1 MYEYSDY
8 VKAAQTVEDRLSG
21 KLPELLMILGSGLGF
36 IGDCLSDPVE
46 IPYTK
51 IPGFCKSTAPGH
63 KGVLLYGTLQGKT
76 VLIMQGRM
84 HRYEGYT
91 VEQIGFPVRV
101 AKLLGVHSM
110 VVTNAAGALNT
121 DFQIGDLMLISDFIN
136 FTQASPLVG
145 PNLPEFGKRFFDVG
159 NMFTAEYRKLA
170 QEIGRELG
178 LPLREGTYVQ
188 HIGPQ
193 FESHAE
199 IRAYRMLGG
208 DAVGMSTVPECLT
221 GAHCGMKI
229 LGVSLMCNYAAG
241 LSKTPVTE
249 EEVLE
254 SCQRAKPYFSELVL
268 TFVNRLR

>member
-8 VKAAQTVEDRLSG
+8 VKAAQVVKAKLSG
-21 KLPELLMILGSGLGF
+21 RAPELLLILGSGLGF
-36 IGDCLSDPVE
+36 LGEMLSDSVE
-46 IPYTK
+46 IPYDE

-63 KGVLLYGTLQGKT
+63 KGLLLCGTLQGKT

-110 VVTNAAGALNT
+110 IVTNAAGTLNK
-121 DFQIGDLMLISDFIN
+121 DFHIGDLMLISDFIN
-136 FTQASPLVG
+136 LTQTSPLVG
-145 PNLPEFGKRFFDVG
+145 PNLPEFGQRFFDVG
-159 NMFTAEYRKLA
+159 DVFTSEYRELA
-170 QEIGRELG
+170 KEIGLELE
-178 LPLREGTYVQ
+178 LPLREGVYVQ

-208 DAVGMSTVPECLT
+208 DAVGMSTIPECLT
-221 GAHCGMKI
+221 GAHCGLKI
-229 LGVSLMCNYAAG
+229 LGISLICNYAAG
-241 LSKTPVTE
+241 LSDTPVTE
-249 EEVLE
+249 GEVFE
-254 SCQRAKPYFSELVL
+254 SCERARPYFSKLIL
-268 TFVNRLR
+268 TFINRLR